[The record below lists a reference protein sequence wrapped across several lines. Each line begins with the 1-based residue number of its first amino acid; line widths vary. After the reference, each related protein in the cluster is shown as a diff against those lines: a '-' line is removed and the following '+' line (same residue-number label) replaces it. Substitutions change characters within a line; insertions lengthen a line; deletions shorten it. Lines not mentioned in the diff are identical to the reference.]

1 MQKVAAIVNAG
12 SGVECDNDALIKRIR
27 ERFIAHGIRA
37 EVHCISS
44 GTELLETVAALAE
57 SDVDVIV
64 AGGGDGT
71 ISAVASEVAKT
82 NKTLGVLP
90 LGTLNHF
97 SKDLGIS
104 QVLNEAI
111 ATIAK
116 GHVELIDVGEVNGQ
130 IFINNSSIGL
140 YPRIVR
146 KRKQQQEKLK
156 RGKWPAAFWAA
167 IAMLRRYPF
176 LDVQLKIGGQ
186 TIKRKTPFVFVGN
199 NEYQMQGFR
208 IGARSRLN
216 DGKLSLYV
224 LHRTSRIGLLILA
237 ARSILGVLKEAKD
250 FDEFLV
256 EDIVIETRKK
266 KKKGLLVAFDGEI
279 AAMSAPLK
287 YRIRPGALK
296 VIVPQAE
303 TRQ

>member
-1 MQKVAAIVNAG
+1 MRKIAAIVNAG
-12 SGVECDNDALIKRIR
+12 SGVECDNDALVKRIR
-27 ERFIAHGIRA
+27 ERFIAHGLRS
-37 EVHCISS
+37 EVYCISS
-44 GTELLETVAALAE
+44 GEELLETAARLAD

-71 ISAVASEVAKT
+71 ISAVASEVARTDKV
-82 NKTLGVLP
+82 LGVLP

-104 QVLNEAI
+104 QTLNEAI

-116 GHVELIDVGEVNGQ
+116 GHVEPIDVGEVNGQ

-156 RGKWPAAFWAA
+156 RGKWPSAFWAA

-176 LDVQLKIGGQ
+176 LEVTLKIGGQ

-199 NEYQMQGFR
+199 NEYQMEGFR
-208 IGARSRLN
+208 IGARAKLN

-224 LHRTSRIGLLILA
+224 LHRTSRFGLMILA
-237 ARSILGVLKEAKD
+237 ARSVLGMLKAAKD
-250 FDEFLV
+250 FDEYLV
-256 EDIVIETRKK
+256 EDIEIQTKKK

-279 AAMSAPLK
+279 AAMRAPLQYK
-287 YRIRPGALK
+287 IRAGALK
-296 VIVPQAE
+296 VIVNGE
-303 TRQ
+303 